1 MPTVLTELTGGLPGL
16 PASLRQSATNPTQ
29 TARLPDPSGMTL
41 RFPVVDDPEAYN
53 STGLRR
59 FWTWAF
65 TNVGLWLVWSAGV
78 GVFVGGNPL
87 IFGCDP
93 LPFRT

>member
-41 RFPVVDDPEAYN
+41 RFPVVDDPEAYD
-53 STGLRR
+53 SAGLRR
-59 FWTWAF
+59 F
-65 TNVGLWLVWSAGV
+65 
-78 GVFVGGNPL
+78 
-87 IFGCDP
+87 
-93 LPFRT
+93 